1 LWSLGFAVLFIFSY
15 NSPADKGMNRAF
27 DDKSMKFGTHLEET
41 LRKIFGYRAIAHF
54 ARNKNG
60 SHFQNGCPLFLH
72 YNEWG
77 M

>member
-1 LWSLGFAVLFIFSY
+1 M
-15 NSPADKGMNRAF
+15 KRAF

-60 SHFQNGCPLFLH
+60 SHSQMAARYG
-72 YNEWG
+72 
-77 M
+77 